1 MSDVAQYRHEAERCR
16 SLAAQATDPIE
27 KHALHRMAD
36 EWLRL
41 AQSSMMHKPNANGAI
56 IRANAVDP

>member
-1 MSDVAQYRHEAERCR
+1 MSDVAHYRHEAEKCR

-27 KHALHRMAD
+27 KDALHQMAD

-41 AQSSMMHKPNANGAI
+41 AQGSMMHKPKANAAI
-56 IRANAVDP
+56 IRATH

>member
-1 MSDVAQYRHEAERCR
+1 MSDVAHYRHEAEKCR

-27 KHALHRMAD
+27 KDALHRMAD

-41 AQSSMMHKPNANGAI
+41 AQGSMMRKPKANAAI
-56 IRANAVDP
+56 IRATH